1 MVQLGREL
9 SSELV
14 AVGSELLRPL
24 ALFAIYQVSKIYV
37 RQRTIIADGRYEDG
51 LRVLL
56 QLLGL
61 FEERWRV
68 AGMYS
73 YLDCIF
79 LLEFRRS

>member
-24 ALFAIYQVSKIYV
+24 ALFALYQVSKIYV
-37 RQRTIIADGRYEDG
+37 RQRTISADGRYVEG

-56 QLLGL
+56 HLLGL

-73 YLDCIF
+73 YLPCIF
-79 LLEFRRS
+79 LGGSRRS